1 MDKKLEQLFYC
12 AFGSALA
19 IKDKLENRNGEVKAW
34 QEKAEQNGRE
44 VFDELVQRGEKEKGA
59 FKEMLKENLKE
70 IIAEL
75 DLATKDDLEKLKKEL
90 DR

>member
-12 AFGSALA
+12 AFGSALT
-19 IKDKLENRNGEVKAW
+19 IKDKLENHNGEVNAW
-34 QEKAEQNGRE
+34 REKAEQHGRE
-44 VFDELVQRGEKEKGA
+44 VFDEMVQRGEKEQGA

-75 DLATKDDLEKLKKEL
+75 DLVTRDDLEKLKKEL
-90 DR
+90 DH